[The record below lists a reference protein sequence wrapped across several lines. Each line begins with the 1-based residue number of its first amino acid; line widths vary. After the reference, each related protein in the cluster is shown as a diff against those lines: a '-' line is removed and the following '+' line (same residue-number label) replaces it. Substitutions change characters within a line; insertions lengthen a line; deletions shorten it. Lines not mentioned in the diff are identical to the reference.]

1 MNETKRK
8 IENNSTIEKERV
20 TERKKG
26 SRETP

>member
-1 MNETKRK
+1 MKLTRK

>member
-1 MNETKRK
+1 MKLTKK

-26 SRETP
+26 SRGTS